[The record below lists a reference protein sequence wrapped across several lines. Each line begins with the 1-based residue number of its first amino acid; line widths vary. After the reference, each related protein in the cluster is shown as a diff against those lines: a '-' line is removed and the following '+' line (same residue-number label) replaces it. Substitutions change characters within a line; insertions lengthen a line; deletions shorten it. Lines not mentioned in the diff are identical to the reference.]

1 MAYGMIKRIKMLSI
15 EKIATSL
22 GGKSILG
29 CSISSGN
36 DLVELVHRG
45 LPVSSAIH
53 ILKEGLLSKAEFNR
67 FVSSSRT
74 FERRRIEKKLSADES
89 DKLTRFI
96 RIRTFAAEVL
106 GDDHEADLWLR
117 EKNLLLDNHRPIDL
131 LDTDS
136 GSQLVENILGR
147 IAHGIP
153 S

>member
-1 MAYGMIKRIKMLSI
+1 MLSI
-15 EKIATSL
+15 EKIAASL
-22 GGKSILG
+22 GGKVILG
-29 CSISSGN
+29 CSISSGS

-45 LPVSSAIH
+45 LPVDSAVH
-53 ILKEGLLSKAEFNR
+53 ILKEGMLSKAEFSR

-74 FERRRIEKKLSADES
+74 FERRKKESKLSTDES

-117 EKNLLLDNHRPIDL
+117 EPNLLLDNHRPIDL

-136 GSQLVENILGR
+136 GSQLVENTLGR
-147 IAHGIP
+147 LAHGIP